1 MFEMQNPHTGST
13 GSKTREAHIVQFCTT
28 STCYIVQYAFGKNTL
43 LLSVTPENDALFL
56 VSSRTAVA
64 NIFLFYFFPSITQ
77 YLGRH

>member
-1 MFEMQNPHTGST
+1 MRRPSSSAGHGRHDNSIQGVKGT
-13 GSKTREAHIVQFCTT
+13 
-28 STCYIVQYAFGKNTL
+28 FGKNTL